1 LTATA
6 YGTTFATCPAVKTLN
21 PASVTKAR
29 LNDLTAPERDAKSF
43 DAWFF
48 AQPKKAQEKMRE
60 SGVLPYRE
68 MVQSRR
74 VFSIDENHPT
84 WSDDVAKRR
93 TMQLDEMH
101 TRTEVDTFIS
111 RDHVGVMLKAF
122 IDALALTGDYRIRRH
137 VELIRW
143 SLSLPGCLSSRAIG
157 QMYKRSH
164 FWTRARA
171 REIQR
176 AVNSDA
182 CGLFPHVNAKRDKHK
197 MLRKP

>member
-1 LTATA
+1 MTATA

-48 AQPKKAQEKMRE
+48 SQPKKAQEKMRE

-68 MVQSRR
+68 MVQSRH
-74 VFSIDENHPT
+74 VFNIDANHPDWACNPT
-84 WSDDVAKRR
+84 DLGRR
-93 TMQLDEMH
+93 Q
-101 TRTEVDTFIS
+101 EVDAFIS

-122 IDALALTGDYRIRRH
+122 IDALAATDDFKFRRH

-197 MLRKP
+197 MTRLK